1 MKRKPNHFNLFN
13 GLVHVTILAFTISL
27 ESYCQQPADLINPGL
42 DSFFIKIMES
52 QRFVG
57 IGACLIKDDRIV
69 WRGNYGYA
77 NMETGKMI
85 NDESI
90 FQLASLSKTI
100 TAFALLK
107 LFEEGK
113 LDLDESIDRHLQ
125 FKFRNPH
132 FPEKQITFRMLLN
145 HTTGLAEVTSTGQI
159 VPSKVGRPK
168 SSRGDSNMTLE
179 DYITQLLIPGGR
191 YYSEEYFKNTEPGTS
206 YNYSNIGY
214 SLLGYL
220 VQRISGMDF
229 SAYCRQNIFDP
240 LGMNDTGWHLRD
252 LDTSR
257 VVFSYSFSPE
267 DTIPVYRKTYH
278 FGEPGYPAGMV
289 RTTMDDFS
297 RFLVMIMNHGRYGDI
312 QLLKPSTIDLML
324 SPQHIPDLSSRSFK
338 LIDKS
343 LCWLMI
349 ETNGSQYYEMNGFS
363 GSIFTDALYSVDKG
377 TGMIYFFSGINM
389 KNMAAVPMIVNK
401 LDEALNANAGSIG
414 LIQTEKKH

>member
-1 MKRKPNHFNLFN
+1 MEKSNCKTSLPFALLIVLMLSAIIPINSWSQQSPSPVNPDLDDFFTNLMDK
-13 GLVHVTILAFTISL
+13 
-27 ESYCQQPADLINPGL
+27 Y
-42 DSFFIKIMES
+42 K
-52 QRFVG
+52 FVG
-57 IGACLIKDDRIV
+57 VGACLIKDDRIV

-90 FQLASLSKTI
+90 FQISSISKTV
-100 TAFALLK
+100 TAVALLK
-107 LFEEGK
+107 LYEEGK
-113 LDLDESIDRHLQ
+113 LDLDESIDPYLQ
-125 FKFRNPH
+125 FKFRNPY

-145 HTTGLAEVTSTGQI
+145 HTSGLADVTSTGPV

-168 SSRGDSNMTLE
+168 SSRGDSEMTLE

-191 YYSEEYFKNTEPGTS
+191 YYSEEYFKNSEPGTS

-229 SAYCRQNIFDP
+229 SDYCLKNIFDP
-240 LGMNDTGWHLRD
+240 LDMNDTRWHLRD

-257 VVFSYSFSPE
+257 VIYSYSFSPE
-267 DTIPVYRKTYH
+267 DTVPVYRKTYH

-297 RFLVMIMNHGRYGDI
+297 RFLIMIMNRGMYGEV
-312 QLLKPSTIDLML
+312 QLLKPSTIDIML
-324 SPQHIPDLSSRSFK
+324 SPQHVPGMSSRSFK

-349 ETNGSQYYEMNGFS
+349 ETNGSLYYEMNGFS
-363 GSIFTDALYSVDKG
+363 GSIFTDAHFSTEND
-377 TGMIYFFSGINM
+377 TGMIYYLSGLNM
-389 KNMAAVPMIVNK
+389 KNMAAVAEIVDT
-401 LDEALNANAGSIG
+401 LDQALKSY
-414 LIQTEKKH
+414 

>member
-1 MKRKPNHFNLFN
+1 MEKSYRKTSLPDVLL
-13 GLVHVTILAFTISL
+13 LVLLLSAIASAR
-27 ESYCQQPADLINPGL
+27 SWSQQTPEPVNPSL
-42 DSFFIKIMES
+42 DSFFTGLMDKYK
-52 QRFVG
+52 FVG
-57 IGACLIKDDRIV
+57 IGACMIKDDRII

-85 NDESI
+85 TDESI
-90 FQLASLSKTI
+90 FQLSSISKTI
-100 TAFALLK
+100 TAVAVLK
-107 LFEEGK
+107 LYEEGK
-113 LDLDESIDRHLQ
+113 IDLDESIDPYLE
-125 FKFRNPH
+125 FKFRNPY

-145 HTTGLAEVTSTGQI
+145 HTSGMADITSTGPV

-168 SSRGDSNMTLE
+168 SSRGDSDMTLE
-179 DYITQLLIPGGR
+179 EYITQLLIPGGR
-191 YYSEEYFKNTEPGTS
+191 YYSEEYFKNTEPGTAYS
-206 YNYSNIGY
+206 YSNIGY

-229 SAYCRQNIFDP
+229 AEFCRENIFNP
-240 LGMNDTGWHLRD
+240 LGLHDTGWHLRD

-257 VVFSYSFSPE
+257 VIFSYSFSP
-267 DTIPVYRKTYH
+267 DDIVPVYRKTYH

-297 RFLVMIMNHGRYGDI
+297 RFLIMIMNHGRHGDV

-324 SPQHIPDLSSRSFK
+324 SPQNIPNMTSRSFR

-363 GSIFTDALYSVDKG
+363 GSIFTDALYSVEKK
-377 TGMIYFFSGINM
+377 TGMIYYFSGINM
-389 KNMAAVPMIVNK
+389 KNMMAVPEIVNT
-401 LDEALNANAGSIG
+401 LDKVLEQAN
-414 LIQTEKKH
+414 

>member
-1 MKRKPNHFNLFN
+1 MEKSFGKTSLPHAL
-13 GLVHVTILAFTISL
+13 LIVMMLSAIISTK
-27 ESYCQQPADLINPGL
+27 SWSQQPPESVNPTL
-42 DSFFIKIMES
+42 DDFFTTLMDKYK
-52 QRFVG
+52 FVG
-57 IGACLIKDDRIV
+57 IGACLIKDNDIV

-90 FQLASLSKTI
+90 FQLSSISKTV

-107 LFEEGK
+107 LFDEGK
-113 LDLDESIDRHLQ
+113 LDIDESIDKHLQ
-125 FKFRNPH
+125 FKFRNPY
-132 FPEKQITFRMLLN
+132 FPDKEITFRMLLN
-145 HTTGLAEVTSTGQI
+145 HTSGLADVTSTGLV
-159 VPSKVGRPK
+159 VPAKVGRPQ
-168 SSRGDSNMTLE
+168 SSRGDSDMTLE
-179 DYITQLLIPGGR
+179 EYITQLCIPGGR

-214 SLLGYL
+214 ALLGYL
-220 VQRISGMDF
+220 VQRISGEDF
-229 SAYCRQNIFDP
+229 SAFCRKNIFDP
-240 LGMNDTGWHLRD
+240 LGMHDTGWHLRD

-257 VVFSYSFSPE
+257 VIFSYSFSPE
-267 DTIPVYRKTYH
+267 DTVPVYRKTYH

-297 RFLVMIMNHGRYGDI
+297 RFLIMIMNHGRHGDV

-324 SPQHIPDLSSRSFK
+324 SPQNIPNMSSRSFK

-363 GSIFTDALYSVDKG
+363 GSIFTDALFSPEKG
-377 TGMIYFFSGINM
+377 TGMIYYFSGINM
-389 KNMAAVPMIVNK
+389 KNMVAVPEIVNA
-401 LDEALNANAGSIG
+401 LDEALK
-414 LIQTEKKH
+414 EY

>member
-1 MKRKPNHFNLFN
+1 MKKSFGKT
-13 GLVHVTILAFTISL
+13 GLLYAILMVLTISVTTTS
-27 ESYCQQPADLINPGL
+27 ESWSQNSAEPANPAL
-42 DSFFIKIMES
+42 DTFFIKLMDKYK
-52 QRFVG
+52 FVG
-57 IGACLIKDDRIV
+57 VGACLIKDDRII

-85 NDESI
+85 NNESI
-90 FQLASLSKTI
+90 FQLSSLSKTI

-107 LFEEGK
+107 LYEEGK
-113 LDLDESIDRHLQ
+113 IDLDEGIDRYLQ
-125 FKFRNPH
+125 FKFRNPY
-132 FPEKQITFRMLLN
+132 FPDKEITFRMLLN
-145 HTTGLAEVTSTGQI
+145 HLSGLAEVTSTGQI

-179 DYITQLLIPGGR
+179 EYITQLLIPGGQ
-191 YYSEEYFKNTEPGTS
+191 YYSEEYFKNTEPGTAYS
-206 YNYSNIGY
+206 YSNIGY

-229 SAYCRQNIFDP
+229 AEFCRENIFNP
-240 LGMNDTGWHLRD
+240 LGLHDTGWHLRD

-257 VVFSYSFSPE
+257 VIFSYSFSP
-267 DTIPVYRKTYH
+267 DDIVPVYRKTYH

-297 RFLVMIMNHGRYGDI
+297 RFLIMIMNNGRHGDV

-324 SPQHIPDLSSRSFK
+324 SPQNIPNMTSRSFR

-363 GSIFTDALYSVDKG
+363 GSIFTDALYSVEKG
-377 TGMIYFFSGINM
+377 TGMIYYFSGINM
-389 KNMAAVPMIVNK
+389 KNMMAVPEIVNT
-401 LDEALNANAGSIG
+401 LDKVLEQAN
-414 LIQTEKKH
+414 